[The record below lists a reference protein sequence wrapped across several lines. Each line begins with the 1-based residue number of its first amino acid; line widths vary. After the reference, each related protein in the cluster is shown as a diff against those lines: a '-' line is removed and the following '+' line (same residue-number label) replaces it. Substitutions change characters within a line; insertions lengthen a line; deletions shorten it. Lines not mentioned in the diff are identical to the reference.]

1 MLLQHQTLMSSRG
14 GKREGAGGKPSWNY
28 GRTKPVRVPIALAE
42 RIVEIARILDQGSEE
57 LPAVSSKI
65 VDLTGVA
72 IRQARDGAVVK
83 LSDLV
88 RAGYSLKPDGL
99 MELAGRKVNEQDFEL
114 EDLLRLAEKQ
124 VNE

>member
-1 MLLQHQTLMSSRG
+1 MSNRG

-42 RIVEIARILDQGSEE
+42 KIVEIARVLDQGGNE
-57 LPAVSSKI
+57 LSVTPSKT

-99 MELAGRKVNEQDFEL
+99 MELANRKANEQDFEL